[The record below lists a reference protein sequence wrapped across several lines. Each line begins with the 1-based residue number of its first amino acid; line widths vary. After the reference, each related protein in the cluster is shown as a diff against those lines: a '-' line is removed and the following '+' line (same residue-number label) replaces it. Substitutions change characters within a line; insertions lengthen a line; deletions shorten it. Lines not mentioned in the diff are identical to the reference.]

1 MNFLYYDCFSGI
13 SGDMNIGALIDIG
26 VDQDYLLNQLSR
38 LDVDDYDIDI
48 RQEERKGIRGIRFEV
63 KTTPGKT
70 HRNLE
75 DVTNIIKSGSF
86 SEFVEATSMN
96 IFHRVASAEASVHG
110 KDINDVHFHEVGAVD
125 SIIDIVGASLCLDYL
140 KLDKIYS
147 SSIELGGGFVECEHG
162 RLPVPAPATVEI
174 LKGLPVKSGAVQ
186 YETTTPT
193 GAAIIAESVDDF
205 YDTFEFSIGRIGYG
219 IGKRDTKIPN
229 VLRVYAGE
237 TSSTAPDSA
246 ILLES
251 NIDDMNPE
259 LYDNVMELL
268 FDSGAVDVYFTPIV
282 MKKSRPAVK
291 ISVLVRQSRESE
303 VVDVILKE
311 TTTLGIRRIPI
322 GKYMLY
328 RDETIIKTR
337 FGTVRIKHAY
347 LNGKRIKS
355 KPEYEDCKLLARAN
369 NVPIGT
375 IYKEIDKLT
384 GDKD

>member
-13 SGDMNIGALIDIG
+13 SGDMNIGALIDLG
-26 VDQDYLLNQLSR
+26 VDRDYLLNQLSR
-38 LDVDDYDIDI
+38 LDVEDFNIDV
-48 RQEERKGIRGIRFEV
+48 REEERKGIRGIRFEV
-63 KTTPGKT
+63 KTAPGMG

-75 DVTNIIKSGSF
+75 DVTGIIKSGKY
-86 SEFVEATSMN
+86 SEFVEATSLN
-96 IFHRVASAEASVHG
+96 IFHRVASAEARVHG

-125 SIIDIVGASLCLDYL
+125 SIIDIVGAALCLDYL
-140 KLDKIYS
+140 KMDKIYS
-147 SSIELGGGFVECEHG
+147 SPIELGGGFVECEHG
-162 RLPVPAPATVEI
+162 KIPVPAPATVEI
-174 LKGLPVKSGAVQ
+174 LKGIPVKGGIVP

-193 GAAIIAESVDDF
+193 GAAIIAECADDF
-205 YDTFEFSIGRIGYG
+205 YDNFEYSIGRIGYG
-219 IGKRDTKIPN
+219 VGKRDTDIPN

-237 TSSTAPDSA
+237 MGSITPDFA
-246 ILLES
+246 ILLEC

-259 LYDNVMELL
+259 LYDNVMEIL
-268 FDSGAVDVYFTPIV
+268 FESGASDVYFTPII

-291 ISVLVRQSRESE
+291 LSVLVMHSRESK
-303 VVDVILKE
+303 VVDVLLKE

-337 FGTVRIKHAY
+337 FGTVRLKHAY

-369 NVPIGT
+369 NVPIVA

-384 GDKD
+384 GDMD